1 MKINNL
7 KERKEY
13 NIKDID
19 AHTAIFYFFKATSF
33 SEILSKSGSL
43 IPVCGAKRNS
53 CCSGLLISAAWRASQ
68 PKEFLQ
74 HPILIQF
81 LLINSYI
88 KCLMKQIKGF

>member
-43 IPVCGAKRNS
+43 IPVCGAKGNS
-53 CCSGLLISAAWRASQ
+53 CCPGLLISAARQ
-68 PKEFLQ
+68 PAQ
-74 HPILIQF
+74 RVPATSHPDSISINQ
-81 LLINSYI
+81 LLIYKMLNEAN
-88 KCLMKQIKGF
+88 